1 MSNTKDGPG
10 KGGPGKPTPESGAPK
25 KPTAILDL
33 KATEVTPKDAKADP
47 KAEQKPAAGSTSAGS
62 TAAGAAAAA
71 ASGQSVPPIT
81 SSGASAAAGPQ
92 TVPAST
98 SSTAGKWTSASADA
112 GKASAASAAASAAG
126 KAASSSSS
134 TSTPSVGATAKG
146 ADKPADKA
154 STASVSP
161 VAAAPAARRG
171 GGIASVFTHTIA
183 GIAGGFLALLGA
195 ETLGPQIGE
204 QLGVPGLGTGSQ
216 QTSLMQQ
223 RLADLEAQVK
233 KGPPTAAVAPE
244 LAQRI
249 AATDR
254 KIADLEK
261 VAAEVAGLREANAK
275 LAADAK
281 ALAERTAKGE
291 GTADAAR
298 LAKLEEQIATMVA
311 AAAADPQ
318 KQRIPQIAAL
328 AGKVAD
334 LESTLATQ
342 LSQVRQGVTK
352 EIDARLAQSQEASEA
367 ARSGTVRVDRELAGV
382 KSEATKLGQR
392 VDGLKTT
399 ADKLEQSVKSL
410 QDDTAALK
418 ADVASQM
425 KTVAKPADVSAA
437 IAPVT
442 QKLAAL
448 DKSVETISKR
458 EDDRRSTAERI
469 VLSLELA
476 NLRRAV
482 DRGGSFAPELA
493 EVKKLGPKLDLKA
506 LEANKDKGVPT
517 IADLMKD
524 FRALSHEIIAADKVE
539 PNAGVVDRL
548 LSSAKS
554 VVRVRKTDAASD
566 DASAEAI
573 VARMDAALKAGQ
585 PVKVAEEAKKLS
597 SQALAVAKPWLERV
611 EARGS
616 IDKALAAIDA
626 ELKSSL
632 AQTGTAKGTQ

>member
-25 KPTAILDL
+25 KPTAIIDL
-33 KATEVTPKDAKADP
+33 KATEVTPQDAKSDP
-47 KAEQKPAAGSTSAGS
+47 KSEQKPAAGS

-71 ASGQSVPPIT
+71 ASGQSVPPVA
-81 SSGASAAAGPQ
+81 SSGAAAGSGPQ
-92 TVPAST
+92 PVTPSTV
-98 SSTAGKWTSASADA
+98 STAGKWTSASADA

-126 KAASSSSS
+126 KTTASSA
-134 TSTPSVGATAKG
+134 TSTPSVGTAAKSL
-146 ADKPADKA
+146 DKPADKTSA
-154 STASVSP
+154 PIAP
-161 VAAAPAARRG
+161 APAARRG

-204 QLGVPGLGTGSQ
+204 QLGIPGLGTGSQ

-223 RLADLEAQVK
+223 RLTDLEAQVK

-281 ALAERTAKGE
+281 AMAERAAKGE

-382 KSEATKLGQR
+382 KSEATRLGQR

-410 QDDTAALK
+410 QDDTTALK
-418 ADVASQM
+418 ADIAAQM
-425 KTVAKPADVSAA
+425 KSVAKPADVSAA

-448 DKSVETISKR
+448 DKSVETIAKR
-458 EDDRRSTAERI
+458 EDDRRGTAERI

-482 DRGGSFAPELA
+482 DRGGAFAAELA

-517 IADLMKD
+517 IADLTKD

-548 LSSAKS
+548 LSSAKA

-566 DASAEAI
+566 DGSAEAI

-611 EARGS
+611 EARGT

-626 ELKSSL
+626 ELKSAL
-632 AQTGTAKGTQ
+632 AQSGNAKGTQ

>member
-1 MSNTKDGPG
+1 MSNTKDGLG
-10 KGGPGKPTPESGAPK
+10 KGGPGKPTPESGAQK
-25 KPTAILDL
+25 KPTAIIDL
-33 KATEVTPKDAKADP
+33 KATEVMPKDAKGDP
-47 KAEQKPAAGSTSAGS
+47 KAEQKPAAGSTTAGS

-81 SSGASAAAGPQ
+81 SGGGSAATGPQ

-98 SSTAGKWTSASADA
+98 TATAPSAS
-112 GKASAASAAASAAG
+112 G
-126 KAASSSSS
+126 KAAGTSSP
-134 TSTPSVGATAKG
+134 STPGVGAAARS
-146 ADKPADKA
+146 ADKPADK
-154 STASVSP
+154 TTVP
-161 VAAAPAARRG
+161 PAAQVQAARRG
-171 GGIASVFTHTIA
+171 AGIASVFTHTIA

-204 QLGVPGLGTGSQ
+204 QLGIPGLGTGTQ

-233 KGPPTAAVAPE
+233 KTPPTVAVAPE

-254 KIADLEK
+254 KVADLEK
-261 VAAEVAGLREANAK
+261 VAAEVASLREASAK

-281 ALAERTAKGE
+281 ALADRTAKGE
-291 GTADAAR
+291 GAADAAR
-298 LAKLEEQIATMVA
+298 LAKIEEQVAAMVS

-334 LESTLATQ
+334 LESTVATQ

-352 EIDARLAQSQEASEA
+352 EIDARLAQAQEASET

-382 KSEATKLGQR
+382 KSEATRLGQR
-392 VDGLKTT
+392 VDGLKTA
-399 ADKLEQSVKSL
+399 ADTLAQSVKSL
-410 QDDTAALK
+410 QDDTVALK
-418 ADVASQM
+418 ADVTAQM
-425 KTVAKPADVSAA
+425 KGVAKPADVSAA
-437 IAPVT
+437 IQPVT

-482 DRGGSFAPELA
+482 DRGGAFAPELA

-524 FRALSHEIIAADKVE
+524 FRALSHEVIAADRVE

-554 VVRVRKTDAASD
+554 VVRVRKTEAASD
-566 DASAEAI
+566 DGSAEAI

-585 PVKVAEEAKKLS
+585 PAKVAEEAKKLS

-611 EARGS
+611 EARGA

-626 ELKSSL
+626 ELKSAL
-632 AQTGTAKGTQ
+632 AQTGNAKGTQ